1 MVGRGVGGRAILTLG
16 TESDLFISCFV
27 VTAADVGFGKIF
39 SETFGFS
46 LTKENRLWVESKNIN
61 IIWQLNIL
69 QISHFRIGV
78 GGQETGLILLGL
90 YSYFISSFCLS
101 LLARVLMYLRS
112 GE

>member
-46 LTKENRLWVESKNIN
+46 LTKENRLWVVSKNIN
-61 IIWQLNIL
+61 IIWQLNIYKFL
-69 QISHFRIGV
+69 TS
-78 GGQETGLILLGL
+78 GLVLEDRRLV
-90 YSYFISSFCLS
+90 SFS
-101 LLARVLMYLRS
+101 
-112 GE
+112 